1 MLGRGYKAYGR
12 IGPKASFGFN
22 SLIGYSD
29 EPNFIEF
36 DDGTIIE
43 VSFGKMVIS
52 GIVLGE
58 RSFNFEDQSTSF
70 AILVFV
76 IDSKNRLFCS
86 MRLGKEK
93 GSFFSISSEHDDCV
107 NGKIVRVTESFIK

>member
-1 MLGRGYKAYGR
+1 MLGRGYKVYGS
-12 IGPKASFGFN
+12 IGPKTTFGFN

-58 RSFNFEDQSTSF
+58 RSFNFEDQSTYFYYHSVCHRF
-70 AILVFV
+70 EESVV
-76 IDSKNRLFCS
+76 LFNKI
-86 MRLGKEK
+86 RKGK
-93 GSFFSISSEHDDCV
+93 GIIFFNVE
-107 NGKIVRVTESFIK
+107 